1 MSASG
6 ACPCGSN
13 IPLIQCCLPYHLG
26 QVVPSSAEA
35 VMRSRYTAYVLGD
48 VIYLKTTWHPQ
59 TLPRQFQIQDQMHT
73 QWLGLDIKR
82 HENSDGHHAIV
93 EFVARYK
100 IKGRAYRL
108 HEVSRFVR
116 EEGYWYYLDGT
127 NI

>member
-1 MSASG
+1 MSVSG

-13 IPLIQCCLPYHLG
+13 NPLIQCCLPYHLG
-26 QVVPSSAEA
+26 QVVPPSAEA
-35 VMRSRYTAYVLGD
+35 LMRSRYTAYVLGD
-48 VIYLKTTWHPQ
+48 VAYLKTTWHPQ
-59 TLPRQFQIQDQMHT
+59 TLPHQFQIQDQIHT
-73 QWLGLDIKR
+73 QWLGLNITR
-82 HENSDGHHAIV
+82 HEDSDDRHALV